1 MKEFIDYRIWDVI
14 IRIMHKDMEN
24 IENKNEKYANTLSKK
39 IQIGVYIDDAKL
51 DEYDSVKKAIKE
63 SGFSG
68 NPLSYRKENIIWV
81 IEELDE
87 DAARGFEGVYWSVS
101 DKKSIPTKAGRYVS
115 DISGLGADIIR
126 YINSYD
132 SRKSK
137 KDDEKTTNN
146 LEKRKLEDNKFQK
159 PEKRNKRKNVI
170 ADKIKCYVGDEI
182 PYSMEDMGIADKRV
196 HSTNPSVVTV
206 NNDKIIAEGI
216 GEAELI
222 CGKNERVC
230 SISVKSNLS
239 RVYYWELFANIE
251 VLLFILGLFNF
262 KNERQCLLYAIAGVL
277 SGVISLLLDKS
288 NRKTAIIF
296 IGACIGMLALLNQS
310 YGSLLIFFENIIN

>member
-14 IRIMHKDMEN
+14 IRIMYKDMD
-24 IENKNEKYANTLSKK
+24 NKEHKNDKSTNSLSKK

-51 DEYDSVKKAIKE
+51 DEYDNVKKAIKE
-63 SGFSG
+63 AGFSG

-87 DAARGFEGVYWSVS
+87 DAARVFEGAYWSVS
-101 DKKSIPTKAGRYVS
+101 DKKSIPTKEGRYAS

-137 KDDEKTTNN
+137 ADVEQTANN
-146 LEKRKLEDNKFQK
+146 LEERKLEDNKFQK
-159 PEKRNKRKNVI
+159 PEKRKLRRSVLP
-170 ADKIKCYVGDEI
+170 DKIKCYVGDEI
-182 PYSMEDMGIADKRV
+182 PYSAEDMGIAGKKF

-206 NNDKIIAEGI
+206 NGEKVIAKGI

-222 CGKNERVC
+222 WGNNERVC
-230 SISVKSNLS
+230 SVSVKSSLS
-239 RVYYWELFANIE
+239 RVYYLEFFVNIE
-251 VLLFILGLFNF
+251 VLLFIIGLFNF
-262 KNERQCLLYAIAGVL
+262 KSEKQCLLYVISSVL
-277 SGVISLLLDKS
+277 SGVMSLFWDKN
-288 NRKTAIIF
+288 NRKTAMIF
-296 IGACIGMLALLNQS
+296 IVASIGMMVMLYRYYGMIFALL
-310 YGSLLIFFENIIN
+310 

>member
-1 MKEFIDYRIWDVI
+1 MREFIDYRIWDVI

-24 IENKNEKYANTLSKK
+24 KEHKSDKSTGSLSKK
-39 IQIGVYIDDAKL
+39 IQIGVYIEDAKL
-51 DEYDSVKKAIKE
+51 DEYDNVKNAIKE
-63 SGFSG
+63 AGFSG

-101 DKKSIPTKAGRYVS
+101 DKKSIPTKAGRHVS

-159 PEKRNKRKNVI
+159 PEKQNKCKNVI

-182 PYSMEDMGIADKRV
+182 PFSMEDMGIADKRV

-216 GEAELI
+216 GEAELVW
-222 CGKNERVC
+222 GNNERAC
-230 SISVKSNLS
+230 SVSVKSNLS
-239 RVYYWELFANIE
+239 RVYYWELFVNIE

-262 KNERQCLLYAIAGVL
+262 KNEKQCLLYVISGVL
-277 SGVISLLLDKS
+277 SGVISLFWDKN
-288 NRKTAIIF
+288 NRKTAMIF
-296 IGACIGMLALLNQS
+296 VVASIGMMFMLYRC
-310 YGSLLIFFENIIN
+310 YGMIFASL